1 MDWSFTEEQ
10 EQVAG
15 LTRQILERELTEERM
30 REIER
35 ADDRYDARLFG
46 QLGEAGVIG
55 VALPEAHGGGG
66 LGLIEQCRVL
76 QEIGR
81 AVAPVPALATMV
93 AGSALAEFGSDELQ
107 RAYLPDAARG
117 AKILTVALSEELN
130 LDPSAPTT
138 QAVPSNGGWTLTG
151 QKTTVPAG
159 TIADVFLVPAA
170 GPDGVGVFVVER
182 GDDGVS
188 VERQQVTNTDAEA
201 LVSFDGVTLG
211 ADRRLAGAR
220 RRTAGLSSTRGGSGG
235 LRPTEA
241 VEWLVRLATVS
252 LCAVQLGVCERALE
266 LTAEYSKT
274 RVQFDRPIATFQ
286 AVGQRLADAYIDV
299 HAIRLT
305 TWQAAWRLSE
315 RLACHN
321 EVATAK
327 FWAADA
333 GHRVAHTAV
342 HVHGGMGID
351 LDYPLNRYFVA
362 AKRIEFALGGAT
374 EQLVALGRDL
384 ASEPA

>member
-30 REIER
+30 RV
-35 ADDRYDARLFG
+35 ADKNDRYDHALFAM
-46 QLGEAGVIG
+46 LGEAGVLG
-55 VALPEAHGGGG
+55 VALPEEHGGGG
-66 LGLIEQCRVL
+66 LGLIEACRVL

-81 AVAPVPALATMV
+81 AVAPVPALPAMIG
-93 AGSALAEFGSDELQ
+93 AMALAQFGSPEL
-107 RAYLPDAARG
+107 RERWLPPASTG
-117 AKILTVALSEELN
+117 SQIVVPALVEDLN

-138 QAVPSNGGWTLTG
+138 RAVAGPDGPLLVGA
-151 QKTTVPAG
+151 KTTVGGG
-159 TIADVFLVPAA
+159 TVADVFLVPAQTD
-170 GPDGVGVFVVER
+170 DGVRVFVVER
-182 GDDGVS
+182 EATGVT
-188 VERQQVTNTDAEA
+188 VERQTVTSTDAEA
-201 LVSFDGVTLG
+201 LITLQDARVAGVL
-211 ADRRLAGAR
+211 DAGEDVVA
-220 RRTAGLSSTRGGSGG
+220 
-235 LRPTEA
+235 
-241 VEWLVRLATVS
+241 WIVRHMTVGM
-252 LCAVQLGVCERALE
+252 CALQLGVCERALE

-299 HAIRLT
+299 NAIRLT

-315 RLACHN
+315 GLPCAT
-321 EVATAK
+321 EIATAK

-351 LDYPLNRYFVA
+351 LDYHLNRYFVA

-374 EQLVALGRDL
+374 EQLVALGREL
-384 ASEPA
+384 ANEPA